1 MQKNVKSEDAKK
13 TEEEIGVNTSSG
25 EKKKTYKEALKSE
38 ADQGNTR

>member
-13 TEEEIGVNTSSG
+13 TEEIGVNTSSG